1 MITSEQANNN
11 QKLYKQT
18 LVRLGEMLKILKE
31 GDSNRNRENIKSHCD
46 YLSNQGKKQNLFGW
60 VEVMETAK
68 AAIVKTEND
77 YNSTAKLIIKEIK
90 NAGEY
95 LVKNEINAICL
106 TDELRQLAPN
116 SRARLMDV
124 ETIFADMR
132 DQIPQEDVYHQKTTI
147 ERDLWRETQI
157 GFNAPSLEQFEE
169 EKNNNTP
176 EISSDD
182 SDIFHQL
189 SISDDDGL
197 LDEWLDD
204 DSFDDENQQVSAVF
218 LREEDLITNIG
229 NPDTAKEISH
239 VFEGQDDHNLN
250 IDQWHTDN
258 TTENNIDNEDSSA
271 EWEFLSDEDENPSDN
286 NQLLSPLEHDY
297 KSTVIQED
305 FDVDNWDNLFDDLA
319 RNTVII
325 DDPQEEF
332 KNILNNFDDLEIED
346 DFPSTGT
353 FNTFQI
359 LHPVKSSLIPVVFYD
374 EFEELGSL
382 LQSSF
387 PWWGEDSFED
397 LESIINNCVINYYE
411 DHSDLERLVNSSHKH
426 LEEVNWQ
433 HLFNVIE
440 DIPEGQFAQ
449 HKIKTF
455 VPENQPSIDA
465 QLSDLDQLLAEAG
478 TIKRKP
484 QKWTPPVNKGTN
496 NNQAKT
502 FEQSMRVPVKQLDN
516 LNNLIGEMVV
526 RRNRLEEDQDKL
538 RQFLDNLLS
547 HVQNLSE
554 VGVKMQDTYE
564 KSLMEG
570 ALIDSRRR
578 NEATVKAQLARA
590 QNRSGS
596 TYIGDG
602 TQNKN
607 GNNIENTLFQ
617 LPELDE
623 LDLDRFTGFHLLA
636 QDILELI
643 VRVRESTSDIQF
655 LVDETDQ
662 LGRNLRQVT
671 TQLQEEINKSRMVS
685 FAQNADRLPL
695 PIRKIAQG
703 YDKQVQLKIEG
714 REVLIDKM
722 ILEHLWDPLLQ
733 ITKNCITH
741 GIELP
746 QEREEIGKSPI
757 GTITVRAFLQGP
769 QTVISI
775 TDDGAGIDTQKIKR
789 KAIQNKL
796 ITPEQAKNLKDQETY
811 DFLFNAGFTTKE
823 QADSHAG
830 RGVGLDIVRTKLNE
844 IRGSVTV
851 DSIPGQGTTFTI
863 RLPLTLSIGKAL
875 CCMNDNARIAFPID
889 GIEDTKDYAASDIKI
904 NAQGQKC
911 ILWKK
916 TLLPFRPLSTL
927 MNYNRQITRSIIYTN
942 NQDEETIPIVI
953 LRGGNNLLAIQ
964 VDQVLGQEEIVI
976 KQISGPLPKPKGIA
990 GATVRSDGIVMAIG
1004 DVIELIEIA
1013 QGNLSTKVHV
1023 DMPERFYSENTI
1035 QETVKTQPLVLIVDD
1050 SITVREMLSISFKKS
1065 NYRVEQ
1071 ARDGQEA
1078 WQKLQSGLP
1087 CDIVFCDIEMP
1098 RMNGLELLQHMQE
1111 DKDLAHI
1118 PVAILSSRGAEK
1130 HQRIA
1135 AELGASA
1142 YLIKPYVEKDLIDSA
1157 KRMVGGEVLLVG
1169 STKKPSVKV
1178 RKSNLSP
1185 QQENTS
1191 NVKQKLKSSPMVLI
1205 IDDSV
1210 VVREMLS
1217 MTFKK
1222 AGYQVEQ
1229 ARDGQDAWDKIIEGL
1244 PCDLLLCD
1252 IEMPRMNGLELL
1264 AKMQQDEK
1272 LSKLPVAMVTSRG
1285 AEKHRKIAAD
1295 LGAKAY
1301 FTKPYLEEELL
1312 NAAQKLIKGETIN

>member
-1 MITSEQANNN
+1 MITSEQANKN

-68 AAIVKTEND
+68 AAIVRTEND

-106 TDELRQLAPN
+106 NDELRQLAPD

-132 DQIPQEDVYHQKTTI
+132 DQIPQEDVYHQNTTI

-157 GFNAPSLEQFEE
+157 DFNPPTLEQSQE
-169 EKNNNTP
+169 
-176 EISSDD
+176 
-182 SDIFHQL
+182 
-189 SISDDDGL
+189 
-197 LDEWLDD
+197 
-204 DSFDDENQQVSAVF
+204 
-218 LREEDLITNIG
+218 
-229 NPDTAKEISH
+229 
-239 VFEGQDDHNLN
+239 
-250 IDQWHTDN
+250 
-258 TTENNIDNEDSSA
+258 ENNINNEDLSA
-271 EWEFLSDEDENPSDN
+271 DWEFLSDKNENPSENNDN
-286 NQLLSPLEHDY
+286 AFQNLDELSDDTPLLPSLEHDY
-297 KSTVIQED
+297 KSTVVQED

-332 KNILNNFDDLEIED
+332 KNILNNLDDLEIED

-359 LHPVKSSLIPVVFYD
+359 LHPVKSNLIPVIFYD
-374 EFEELGSL
+374 EFDELGSL
-382 LQSSF
+382 LQSTF

-411 DHSDLERLVNSSHKH
+411 DHSDLERLVNYSPKH

-433 HLFNVIE
+433 HLFKIIE
-440 DIPEGQFAQ
+440 DIPGAEFA
-449 HKIKTF
+449 HNKIKTF
-455 VPENQPSIDA
+455 ISENQPSIDA

-478 TIKRKP
+478 KIPRKP

-590 QNRSGS
+590 QSRSGS
-596 TYIGDG
+596 TYVGDG

-703 YDKQVQLKIEG
+703 YNKQVQLKIEG

-757 GTITVRAFLQGP
+757 STITVRAFLQGP

-811 DFLFNAGFTTKE
+811 DFLFSAGFTTKE

-851 DSIPGQGTTFTI
+851 DSTPGQGTTFTI

-916 TLLPFRPLSTL
+916 TLLPFRPLGTL
-927 MNYNRQITRSIIYTN
+927 MNYNRQITRSVIYTN

-1023 DMPERFYSENTI
+1023 DMPEGFYSENTI
-1035 QETVKTQPLVLIVDD
+1035 HETTKAQPLVLIVDD

-1157 KRMVGGEVLLVG
+1157 KRMVQGEVLLLG
-1169 STKKPSVKV
+1169 STKKPTIKKVK
-1178 RKSNLSP
+1178 KSSLSP

-1191 NVKQKLKSSPMVLI
+1191 NVKKKSKSAPMVLI

-1229 ARDGQDAWDKIIEGL
+1229 ARDGQEAWDKVVEGL

-1312 NAAQKLIKGETIN
+1312 NAAQKLIKGETIK